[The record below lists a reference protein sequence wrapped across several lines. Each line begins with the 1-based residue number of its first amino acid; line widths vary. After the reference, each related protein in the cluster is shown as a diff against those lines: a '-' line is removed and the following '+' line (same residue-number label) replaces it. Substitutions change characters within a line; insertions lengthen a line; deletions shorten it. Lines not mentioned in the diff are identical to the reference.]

1 MKTDEQRM
9 NDFAFEPVWTFQ
21 DNIYWV
27 PHYIEPHIWVTV
39 AGITA
44 TTDELL
50 NSKAFLQTK
59 YLWKR
64 RWVEEYIYQ
73 GRSRVMSP
81 QDLRLILKTIDKTV
95 KRKDMR
101 RGKS

>member
-1 MKTDEQRM
+1 MKTDDVIM
-9 NDFAFEPVWTFQ
+9 NDFAFEPVWTMQ
-21 DNIYWV
+21 DNIYWI
-27 PHYIEPHIWVTV
+27 PHYIKPHIWVTL

-81 QDLRLILKTIDKTV
+81 QDLRLILATLDKTV
-95 KRKDMR
+95 RRKDMR

>member
-1 MKTDEQRM
+1 MKADEAMM
-9 NDFAFEPVWTFQ
+9 NDFAFEPVWTLQ
-21 DNIYWV
+21 ENIYFI
-27 PHYIEPHIWVTV
+27 PHYVEPHTWVTL
-39 AGITA
+39 GGETA

-50 NSKAFLQTK
+50 KSKAFIQTK

-73 GRSRVMSP
+73 GRSRIMSP
-81 QDLRLILKTIDKTV
+81 EDLRLILLTIDKTV
-95 KRKDMR
+95 RRKDMR